1 MKYVVLDTSCISTFI
16 RINRV
21 ALLLKIL
28 DGHEMVITEQVYREL
43 KVSQIEAL
51 KNFRHPKI
59 LIKNANSS
67 ITESYPIH
75 IGEASVIMFAKVNN
89 ALAVIDDRKAR
100 EIAQKE
106 GVEFIGSA
114 TLIKYGMEKGII
126 KKDEID
132 VLLEE
137 ITTVGKLYLNEE
149 IKKWIKES

>member
-1 MKYVVLDTSCISTFI
+1 M
-16 RINRV
+16 
-21 ALLLKIL
+21 
-28 DGHEMVITEQVYREL
+28 
-43 KVSQIEAL
+43 
-51 KNFRHPKI
+51 
-59 LIKNANSS
+59 
-67 ITESYPIH
+67 
-75 IGEASVIMFAKVNN
+75 IMFAKVNN